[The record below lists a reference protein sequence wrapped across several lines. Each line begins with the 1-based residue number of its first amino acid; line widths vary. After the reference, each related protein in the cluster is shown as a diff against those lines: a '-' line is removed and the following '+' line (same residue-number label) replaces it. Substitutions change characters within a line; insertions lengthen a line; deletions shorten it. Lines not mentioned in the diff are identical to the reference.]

1 MKKAS
6 KVMYI
11 IALVLTIIG
20 LVAAVIMDISGI
32 LAMTGQ
38 TSGQAP
44 DAGMTWAQA
53 GATTLGF
60 GIYLTIT
67 SIVSIIFLVWAK
79 KSVGKGN
86 TLPHILAIVIGVI
99 GGDIFLILGGI
110 FGILAIKQ

>member
-20 LVAAVIMDISGI
+20 LILAIFLDISGV

-44 DAGMTWAQA
+44 DATMTWAQA
-53 GATTLGF
+53 GALVLGF
-60 GIYLTIT
+60 GIYLTIDC
-67 SIVSIIFLVWAK
+67 IISIIFLVWAK
-79 KSVGKGN
+79 KSVGKGT
-86 TLPHILAIVIGVI
+86 TLPHILAIVIGVL
-99 GGDIFLILGGI
+99 GGDVFLILGGI